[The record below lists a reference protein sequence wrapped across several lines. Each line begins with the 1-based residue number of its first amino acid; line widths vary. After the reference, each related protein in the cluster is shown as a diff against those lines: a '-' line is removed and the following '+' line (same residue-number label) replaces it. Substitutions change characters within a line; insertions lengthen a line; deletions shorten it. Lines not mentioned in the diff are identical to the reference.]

1 MTAAGAAYHRFQ
13 RALATQNLLLVRAA
27 ATDLPSLTLAD
38 QLRVLLLMRDR
49 ERATYDRAAA
59 RFLANVVRA
68 APEIVLAEAQVV
80 AAGLVAIGEG
90 CDAAGIAGIGVVAG
104 RHGIRDVER
113 VLSAHA
119 RGETGYGGVTPA

>member
-13 RALATQNLLLVRAA
+13 RALATDNLLLVRAA
-27 ATDLPSLTLAD
+27 AADLPGLSMAD

-59 RFLANVVRA
+59 RFLANLVRA
-68 APEIVLAEAQVV
+68 APEMVIAEAQV
-80 AAGLVAIGEG
+80 AAAALVAIGEG
-90 CDAAGIAGIGVVAG
+90 LDAAGGAGIGVVAG

-113 VLSAHA
+113 VLARLS
-119 RGETGYGGVTPA
+119 RGETPQ